1 MHPVNNTSN
10 NIPSGTW
17 RQRVHQVIF
26 EADTKAG
33 RLFDVILF
41 WAIAL
46 SVLAVMLESVRELHE
61 KYETIF
67 FVVEWTFTILFTIEL
82 FFRLISVKK
91 PLKYIFSF
99 YGIVDILAILPTY
112 LGLWWVNSSSFRIIR
127 ILRLLRIFRVLKLM
141 GFLTQATII
150 SKALKASKQKIMVFL
165 FAVAILT
172 VLLGTLMYLIESAD
186 AGFTSIPRSIY
197 WAIVTLTTVGYGDIA
212 PQTPLGQ
219 FVASLVMI
227 TGYAIIAVPTGIV
240 SSEISKQDI
249 HTNTQA
255 CPACGKEG
263 HDDDADY
270 CNHCGAKL

>member
-1 MHPVNNTSN
+1 MKDSSNT
-10 NIPSGTW
+10 IPKGTW
-17 RQRVHQVIF
+17 RQRVHQIIF

-33 RLFDVILF
+33 RLFDVLLF

-46 SVLAVMLESVRELHE
+46 SVLAVMLESVQSLRV
-61 KYETIF
+61 KYESLF
-67 FVVEWTFTILFTIEL
+67 FIIEWTFTILFTIEL
-82 FFRLISVKK
+82 FFRLISVRK

-150 SKALKASKQKIMVFL
+150 KKALKASKQKIMVFL
-165 FAVAILT
+165 FAVVILT

-240 SSEISKQDI
+240 SSEISKQEI

-255 CPACGKEG
+255 CPNCGKEG
-263 HDDDADY
+263 HDDDAAY